1 MFNYIIRR
9 LFILAP
15 MLLLVSFVTFF
26 VIQLQPTSFIDTYLA
41 DPRFTR
47 ETVKIIERQYG
58 LDQPL
63 LQQYGQWVWGI
74 ITRGDFGFSF
84 NQNRSVASIIG
95 DYIVWTLEIASIS
108 LIFSWVVAIPL
119 GVFTAVNRN
128 GITDAIA
135 SFVGYIGLAIP
146 DFLMALLLFAI
157 IIAAGGTNVGGLFS
171 KEFIGA
177 PWTWAKFW
185 DHLNHLWPVVV
196 VFGLNHIAALQR
208 QMRASM
214 LDVLNQDYIRTARSK
229 GLRERIVV
237 YRHAVRNAINPLVSA
252 AGLSI
257 AELASGSIVGAVAM
271 NLPTIG
277 PLLYD
282 ALGQKDQYLVMT
294 MLLFSAFLLMVGNLL
309 ADVALALVDP
319 RIRFE

>member
-1 MFNYIIRR
+1 
-9 LFILAP
+9 
-15 MLLLVSFVTFF
+15 
-26 VIQLQPTSFIDTYLA
+26 
-41 DPRFTR
+41 
-47 ETVKIIERQYG
+47 
-58 LDQPL
+58 
-63 LQQYGQWVWGI
+63 
-74 ITRGDFGFSF
+74 
-84 NQNRSVASIIG
+84 VASIIG
-95 DYIVWTLEIASIS
+95 DYIVWTMEVASIS
-108 LIFSWVVAIPL
+108 LVFSWLVAVPL

-128 GITDAIA
+128 GITDAVA

-146 DFLMALLLFAI
+146 DFLMALLLFSLI
-157 IIAAGGTNVGGLFS
+157 ISSGGNNVGGLFS

-177 PWTWAKFW
+177 PWSWEKFI
-185 DHLNHLWPVVV
+185 DHLNHLWPVVI

-229 GLRERIVV
+229 GLQERIVI

-282 ALGQKDQYLVMT
+282 ALQQKDQYLVMT
-294 MLLFSAFLLMVGNLL
+294 MLLLSAFLLMLGNLL

-319 RIRFE
+319 RIRYE

>member
-1 MFNYIIRR
+1 
-9 LFILAP
+9 

-74 ITRGDFGFSF
+74 ISRGDFGFSF

-95 DYIVWTLEIASIS
+95 DYIVWTLEVASIS
-108 LIFSWVVAIPL
+108 LIFSWLVAVPL

-128 GITDAIA
+128 GITDAVA

-146 DFLMALLLFAI
+146 DFLMALLLFALI
-157 IIAAGGTNVGGLFS
+157 ISAGGNNVGGLFS
-171 KEFIGA
+171 KEFIGV
-177 PWTWAKFW
+177 PWTWARLL

-229 GLRERIVV
+229 GLRERIVI